1 VDNGGSKHKAFI
13 YLYVIVVLLRSWQLN
28 IGPANFDSVL
38 V

>member
-1 VDNGGSKHKAFI
+1 VVVNTKLSFT
-13 YLYVIVVLLRSWQLN
+13 YMLSFVLLRSWQLN